1 MNRPGSRIGA
11 PTSSIETAGRVDRG
25 PTNEI
30 PALKRIGI
38 SLSVAALAA
47 VVHVAIAADAPPD
60 RRAVGGPVIIG
71 PAGSSDPATQKTL
84 LDLLQQVE
92 QLQNEVRNLRD
103 MVEVQR
109 HETEGLQNRSRDLNA
124 DFDRRLRDLETRAS
138 QPPVTTEA
146 PVTANPGAT
155 SAVQTEEYEAAFNL
169 MKEGKYDRATNAF
182 RAFVEK
188 YPESTYADNAHY
200 WIGEAHAARGDNA
213 KARTAFEAVIKRFPD
228 SDGAKLAAERLDQL
242 KAKKPVASKPAPTK
256 KKK

>member
-1 MNRPGSRIGA
+1 MKQFGA
-11 PTSSIETAGRVDRG
+11 
-25 PTNEI
+25 
-30 PALKRIGI
+30 
-38 SLSVAALAA
+38 SLSLAVLAVAAQAA
-47 VVHVAIAADAPPD
+47 VAADAPPD

-124 DFDRRLRDLETRAS
+124 DFDRRLRDLETRLSS
-138 QPPVTTEA
+138 QPPASTEA
-146 PVTANPGAT
+146 PVAANPAT
-155 SAVQTEEYEAAFNL
+155 ASAVQTEEYEAAFNL

-182 RAFVEK
+182 RAFIEK
-188 YPESTYADNAHY
+188 YPESAYADNAHY

-228 SDGAKLAAERLDQL
+228 SDGAKLAAERLAQL
-242 KAKKPVASKPAPTK
+242 KSQKPVANKSAPATK
-256 KKK
+256 KR

>member
-1 MNRPGSRIGA
+1 MWSDAR
-11 PTSSIETAGRVDRG
+11 RG
-25 PTNEI
+25 
-30 PALKRIGI
+30 L
-38 SLSVAALAA
+38 SLPIVVLVAVAQAA
-47 VVHVAIAADAPPD
+47 VAADAPPD
-60 RRAVGGPVIIG
+60 RRAVGGPLIVG

-124 DFDRRLRDLETRAS
+124 DFDRRLRDLETRAAPQS
-138 QPPVTTEA
+138 PAGAEA
-146 PVTANPGAT
+146 PMAANPAT
-155 SAVQTEEYEAAFNL
+155 ASAVQTEEYEAAFNL

-188 YPESTYADNAHY
+188 YPESAFADNAHY
-200 WIGEAHAARGDNA
+200 WIGEAHAARGDNT

-228 SDGAKLAAERLDQL
+228 TDGAKLAAERLAQV
-242 KAKKPVASKPAPTK
+242 KSQKPATSTSAPAKKKR
-256 KKK
+256 